1 MAMKSAWLKLLA
13 MLTLASVCAVA
24 GTHQWAVLG
33 PDGGDV
39 RSLAYDPHNPS
50 RVFLGTST
58 GVLFVSEDGGHNW
71 SRFAKLGAGDDYVLD
86 HIAFDPQTSKT
97 IFVSAWSV
105 QDQSAGDIFRT
116 RNGGE
121 SWEALPAMHGKS
133 VRAMAISASDNKIV
147 VAGALD
153 GVYRSTDGGNAWQ
166 RISPND
172 GIVKNIESIA
182 VDPKDP
188 NVVYAGTWHLAWK
201 TGDGGA
207 NWQHINK
214 GMIDDSDVFSIIVSS
229 ANPSEV
235 FASACSGIYK
245 SVSGGDLF
253 EKIKGIPFTARRTR
267 VLKQDPS
274 NPAIVYAGTTEG
286 LWKSVD
292 EGKNWKLVSSPEVVV
307 NDVLVDPRNSQR
319 VLLATDRSGVLA
331 SDDSAA
337 TFTSSNHGYSHRY
350 VSAILADAKEPN
362 TLYIGVVNDREFG
375 GVFFS
380 HDGGQSWHQKSSGL
394 DGRDVFTLKQAS
406 NGTLIAG
413 TNRGVF
419 ELVAGGTAWHPINDI
434 VTAKTVSRT
443 VTLKSGK
450 TKSVSSTTSA
460 HSVLDGRVSDTDLGS
475 SRWFAA
481 TSAGLFTSKDH
492 GKVWIGG
499 PIAGEK
505 DFVSVQAENDLVVA
519 STRSAVLVSQDG
531 GGAWQSA
538 RLVSYPINIRSVTVA
553 PDGQIFVATR
563 EGAFHSA
570 DSGKSWNHV
579 VAGLPDKDI
588 TSVAYDGSHKRLL
601 ATSGQTGV
609 VFESADGG
617 STWQRGPDSGYPLRR
632 ISVVH
637 GRYVG
642 ATPFD
647 GVIAQPENESQSA
660 EAGSGSN

>member
-1 MAMKSAWLKLLA
+1 MKCAALKLL
-13 MLTLASVCAVA
+13 MWLLLASICAFGA
-24 GTHQWAVLG
+24 GARQWSVLG

-39 RSLAYDPHNPS
+39 RSLAYDPQNPD

-58 GVLFVSEDGGHNW
+58 GVIFVSDDGGHNW

-86 HIAFDPQTSKT
+86 HMAFDPQNSKN

-105 QDQSAGDIFRT
+105 QDQNAGDIFRT
-116 RNGGE
+116 RNGGKD
-121 SWEALPAMHGKS
+121 WEALPGMHGKS
-133 VRAMAISASDNKIV
+133 VRAMAVSASDNKVI

-153 GVYRSTDGGNAWQ
+153 GVYRSNDGGNNWQ
-166 RISPND
+166 RISSND
-172 GIVKNIESIA
+172 GVVKNIESIA

-201 TGDGGA
+201 TSDGGA

-229 ANPSEV
+229 ANPAEV

-245 SVSGGDLF
+245 SVSGGDQF

-292 EGKNWKLVSSPEVVV
+292 EGKNWKRVGSPEVVV

-331 SDDSAA
+331 SNDSAT
-337 TFTSSNHGYSHRY
+337 TFTASNHGYSHRY
-350 VSAILADAKEPN
+350 VSAILADTKEPN
-362 TLYIGVVNDREFG
+362 TLYIGLVNDREFG
-375 GVFFS
+375 GVFFTR
-380 HDGGQSWHQKSSGL
+380 DGGQNWLQKSSGL
-394 DGRDVFTLKQAS
+394 DGRDVFTLKQS
-406 NGTLIAG
+406 HSGTLVAG
-413 TNRGVF
+413 TNKGLF
-419 ELVAGGTAWHPINDI
+419 ELVSGSSSWHPINN
-434 VTAKTVSRT
+434 VVLEKSVSRT

-450 TKSVSSTTSA
+450 KKTVTSIASTHTL
-460 HSVLDGRVSDTDLGS
+460 LDGRVSDTDLGS

-481 TSAGLFTSKDH
+481 TSAGLFTSKDQ
-492 GKVWIGG
+492 GKVWVGG
-499 PIAGEK
+499 PVTGEK
-505 DFVSVQAENDLVVA
+505 DFVSVQAQDGLVVA
-519 STRSAVLVSQDG
+519 ATRSTVLVSEDQG
-531 GGAWQSA
+531 KIWQPA
-538 RLVSYPINIRSVTVA
+538 RLASYAINIRGVTVA

-617 STWQRGPDSGYPLRR
+617 NTWQRGPDSGFPLRR

-637 GRYVG
+637 GRYVA

-647 GVIAQPENESQSA
+647 GVVAQPENDSQSA
-660 EAGSGSN
+660 NAGSGSN

>member
-1 MAMKSAWLKLLA
+1 MKCTAIKLL
-13 MLTLASVCAVA
+13 MWLLLASICAFGSGA
-24 GTHQWAVLG
+24 RQWSVLG

-39 RSLAYDPHNPS
+39 RSLAYDPQNPD

-58 GVLFVSEDGGHNW
+58 GVIFVSDDGGHNW

-86 HIAFDPQTSKT
+86 HMAFDPQNSEN

-105 QDQSAGDIFRT
+105 QDQNAGDIFRT
-116 RNGGE
+116 RNGGKD
-121 SWEALPAMHGKS
+121 WEALPGMHGKS
-133 VRAMAISASDNKIV
+133 VRAMAVSASDNQVI

-153 GVYRSTDGGNAWQ
+153 GVYRSNDGGNNWQ
-166 RISPND
+166 RISSND
-172 GIVKNIESIA
+172 GVVKNIESIA

-201 TGDGGA
+201 TSDGGA

-245 SVSGGDLF
+245 SVSGGDQF

-292 EGKNWKLVSSPEVVV
+292 EGKNWKRVGSPEVVV

-331 SDDSAA
+331 SNDSAT
-337 TFTSSNHGYSHRY
+337 TFTASNHGYSHRY
-350 VSAILADAKEPN
+350 VSAILADTKEPN
-362 TLYIGVVNDREFG
+362 TLYIGLVNDREFG
-375 GVFFS
+375 GVFFTR
-380 HDGGQSWHQKSSGL
+380 DGGQNWLQKSSGL
-394 DGRDVFTLKQAS
+394 DGRDVFTLKQS
-406 NGTLIAG
+406 HNGTLVAG
-413 TNRGVF
+413 TNKGLF
-419 ELVAGGTAWHPINDI
+419 ELVSGSSSWHPINN
-434 VTAKTVSRT
+434 VVLEKSVSRT

-450 TKSVSSTTSA
+450 KKTVTSIASTHTL
-460 HSVLDGRVSDTDLGS
+460 LDGRVSDTDLGS

-481 TSAGLFTSKDH
+481 TSAGLFTSKDQ
-492 GKVWIGG
+492 GKVWVGG
-499 PIAGEK
+499 PVTGEK
-505 DFVSVQAENDLVVA
+505 DFVSVQAQDGLVVA
-519 STRSAVLVSQDG
+519 ATRSTVLVSEDQG
-531 GGAWQSA
+531 KIWQSA
-538 RLVSYPINIRSVTVA
+538 RLASYAINIRSVTVA

-588 TSVAYDGSHKRLL
+588 TSVVYDGSHKRLL

-617 STWQRGPDSGYPLRR
+617 NTWQRGPDSGFPLRR

-637 GRYVG
+637 GRYVA

-647 GVIAQPENESQSA
+647 GVVAQPENDSQSA
-660 EAGSGSN
+660 NADSGSN

>member
-1 MAMKSAWLKLLA
+1 MKCAALKLL
-13 MLTLASVCAVA
+13 MWLLLASICAFGA
-24 GTHQWAVLG
+24 GAGQWSVLG

-39 RSLAYDPHNPS
+39 RSLAYDPQNPD

-58 GVLFVSEDGGHNW
+58 GVIFVSDNGGHNW

-86 HIAFDPQTSKT
+86 HMAFDPQNSKN

-105 QDQSAGDIFRT
+105 QDQNAGDIFRT
-116 RNGGE
+116 RNGGQD
-121 SWEALPAMHGKS
+121 WEALPGMHGKS
-133 VRAMAISASDNKIV
+133 VRAMAVSASDNNVI

-153 GVYRSTDGGNAWQ
+153 GVYRSNDGGNNWQ
-166 RISPND
+166 RISSND
-172 GIVKNIESIA
+172 GVVKNIESIA

-201 TGDGGA
+201 TSDGGA

-245 SVSGGDLF
+245 SLSGGDQF
-253 EKIKGIPFTARRTR
+253 EKIKGIPFTALRTR

-292 EGKNWKLVSSPEVVV
+292 EGKNWKRVGSPEVVV

-331 SDDSAA
+331 SNDSAT
-337 TFTSSNHGYSHRY
+337 TFTASNHGYSHRY
-350 VSAILADAKEPN
+350 VSAILADTKEPN
-362 TLYIGVVNDREFG
+362 TLYIGLVNDREFG
-375 GVFFS
+375 GVFFTR
-380 HDGGQSWHQKSSGL
+380 DGGQNWLQKSSGL
-394 DGRDVFTLKQAS
+394 DGRDVFTLKQS
-406 NGTLIAG
+406 HNGTLVAG
-413 TNRGVF
+413 TNKGIF
-419 ELVAGGTAWHPINDI
+419 ELVSGSSSWHPINN
-434 VTAKTVSRT
+434 VVL
-443 VTLKSGK
+443 VKSGK
-450 TKSVSSTTSA
+450 KKTVTSIASTHTL
-460 HSVLDGRVSDTDLGS
+460 LDGRVSDTDLGS

-481 TSAGLFTSKDH
+481 TSAGLFTSKDQ
-492 GKVWIGG
+492 GKIWVGG
-499 PIAGEK
+499 PVSGEK
-505 DFVSVQAENDLVVA
+505 DFVSVQAQDGLVVA
-519 STRSAVLVSQDG
+519 ATRSAVLVSEDQG
-531 GGAWQSA
+531 KIWQPA
-538 RLVSYPINIRSVTVA
+538 RLASYPINIRSVTVA

-570 DSGKSWNHV
+570 DSGKRWDHV

-617 STWQRGPDSGYPLRR
+617 NTWQRGPDSGFPLRR
-632 ISVVH
+632 IRVVH
-637 GRYVG
+637 GRYVA

-647 GVIAQPENESQSA
+647 GVVAQPENDSQSA
-660 EAGSGSN
+660 NAGSGSN